1 MRKAGQFQ
9 TIFDMK
15 YSYKLILALCI
26 IGLLSGC
33 VIEEDDTPADAIDV
47 LSVTGR
53 ILDHNNQP
61 AENIPVSFYY
71 SYGSCFGSYTLKKAT
86 SKTDVNGIYKL
97 TVYRK
102 KGERS
107 DRGLQGSSYYIVPNL
122 NEKKY
127 FLNDIYETFSI
138 EDFWI
143 DRYHIIDDYVLWEAQ
158 YVKVIVK
165 TKPKDAKGYDI
176 ECEYER
182 PVNNFGGCGYSYTA
196 DKMDIKVPLHKD
208 IKVPLHQDLKF
219 TMKWDGKCNR
229 TVFVKKDNLPKQI
242 DLSYIPE

>member
-1 MRKAGQFQ
+1 
-9 TIFDMK
+9 MK
-15 YSYKLILALCI
+15 YSYKLILVSCI

-33 VIEEDDTPADAIDV
+33 HIEEDDTPADAIDV

-71 SYGSCFGSYTLKKAT
+71 TYGGIFGSYTLKKAT
-86 SKTDVNGIYKL
+86 SKTDENGIYKL

-102 KGERS
+102 EGERS
-107 DRGLQGSSYYIVPNL
+107 DRGLQGSSYYIVPKL
-122 NEKKY
+122 NEKKF

-158 YVKVIVK
+158 YVKVIAK
-165 TKPKDAKGYDI
+165 TKPKGAKRYQI

-182 PVNNFGGCGYSYTA
+182 PVNNFGGYICDISETSDTMG
-196 DKMDIKVPLHKD
+196 IKVPLHQD

-219 TMKWDGKCNR
+219 TMTWDGKYKR

>member
-1 MRKAGQFQ
+1 
-9 TIFDMK
+9 MK

-33 VIEEDDTPADAIDV
+33 DIEVDDTPADAIDV

-61 AENIPVSFYY
+61 VKNIPVSFYY
-71 SYGSCFGSYTLKKAT
+71 YCGNWFINYTLKKAT
-86 SKTDVNGIYKL
+86 SKTDENGIYKL

-102 KGERS
+102 KEERS
-107 DRGLQGSSYYIVPNL
+107 GDLKEYIYYIVPNL

-127 FLNDIYETFSI
+127 FLNYIYDTADI

-158 YVKVIVK
+158 YVKVIAK
-165 TKPKDAKGYDI
+165 TKPKGAKRYEI
-176 ECEYER
+176 ECELER
-182 PVNNFGGCGYSYTA
+182 SVGGRY
-196 DKMDIKVPLHKD
+196 DKCIRSDTTYF
-208 IKVPLHQDLKF
+208 KVPLHQDLKF

>member
-1 MRKAGQFQ
+1 
-9 TIFDMK
+9 MK
-15 YSYKLILALCI
+15 YSYKLILVSCI

-33 VIEEDDTPADAIDV
+33 HIEEDDTPADAIDV

-71 SYGSCFGSYTLKKAT
+71 TYGGIFGSYTLKKAT
-86 SKTDVNGIYKL
+86 SKTDENGIYKL

-102 KGERS
+102 EGERS
-107 DRGLQGSSYYIVPNL
+107 DRGLQGSSYYIVPKL
-122 NEKKY
+122 NEKKF

-143 DRYHIIDDYVLWEAQ
+143 DRYHIISDYVLWEAQ
-158 YVKVIVK
+158 YVKVIAK
-165 TKPKDAKGYDI
+165 TKPKDAKRYKI
-176 ECEYER
+176 ECELER
-182 PVNNFGGCGYSYTA
+182 SVGGRY
-196 DKMDIKVPLHKD
+196 DKCIRSDTTYFQ
-208 IKVPLHQDLKF
+208 VPLHQDLKF
-219 TMKWDGKCNR
+219 TMTWDDKYKR

>member
-1 MRKAGQFQ
+1 
-9 TIFDMK
+9 MK

-33 VIEEDDTPADAIDV
+33 DIEEDDTPADAIDV

-53 ILDHNNQP
+53 IIDHNNQP
-61 AENIPVSFYY
+61 VKNIPVSFYY
-71 SYGSCFGSYTLKKAT
+71 HCGNWFVNYTLKKAT
-86 SKTDVNGIYKL
+86 SKTDENGIYKL

-102 KGERS
+102 KEERS
-107 DRGLQGSSYYIVPNL
+107 VDGEGAGSIYYIEANL

-127 FLNDIYETFSI
+127 FLTYIYETYNI

-158 YVKVIVK
+158 YVKVIAK
-165 TKPKDAKGYDI
+165 TKPKDAKSYDI

-196 DKMDIKVPLHKD
+196 DKMDIKVPLHKE

>member
-15 YSYKLILALCI
+15 YSYKLILVLCI
-26 IGLLSGC
+26 IGLLCGC
-33 VIEEDDTPADAIDV
+33 DIEEDDTPADAIDV

-61 AENIPVSFYY
+61 VKNIPVSFYFN
-71 SYGSCFGSYTLKKAT
+71 YGNWFINYTLKKAT
-86 SKTDVNGIYKL
+86 SKTDENGIYKL

-102 KGERS
+102 KEERS
-107 DRGLQGSSYYIVPNL
+107 VNGEGSIYYIVPDL
-122 NEKKY
+122 NKKKY
-127 FLNDIYETFSI
+127 FLTYIYETGYI

-158 YVKVIVK
+158 YVKVIAK
-165 TKPKDAKGYDI
+165 TKPKGAKRYEI
-176 ECEYER
+176 ECELER
-182 PVNNFGGCGYSYTA
+182 SVGGRY
-196 DKMDIKVPLHKD
+196 DKCIRSDASDTMGIKVPLHTD

-219 TMKWDGKCNR
+219 TMTWDDKYKR

>member
-1 MRKAGQFQ
+1 
-9 TIFDMK
+9 MK

-33 VIEEDDTPADAIDV
+33 DIEEDDTPADAIDV

-53 ILDHNNQP
+53 IIDHNNQP
-61 AENIPVSFYY
+61 VKNIPVSFYY
-71 SYGSCFGSYTLKKAT
+71 NCGNWFINYTLKKAT
-86 SKTDVNGIYKL
+86 SKTDENGIYKL

-102 KGERS
+102 KEERS
-107 DRGLQGSSYYIVPNL
+107 GDRNEYIYYIAPNL
-122 NEKKY
+122 NKKKY
-127 FLNDIYETFSI
+127 FLINIYETENI

-158 YVKVIVK
+158 YVKVIAK
-165 TKPKDAKGYDI
+165 TKPKGAKRYKI
-176 ECEYER
+176 ECELER
-182 PVNNFGGCGYSYTA
+182 SVGGRY
-196 DKMDIKVPLHKD
+196 DKCIRSDTTYF
-208 IKVPLHQDLKF
+208 KVPLHQDLKF
-219 TMKWDGKCNR
+219 TMTWDDKYNR